1 MVTLILLF
9 IVKIIDNLILT
20 AKSIALYKDKKILSV
35 LLVIVSQFMFY
46 FVVKQIM
53 LDDSMVSI
61 FLISVASGIG
71 TYLAFKINDKF
82 KKDILYV
89 NILTCKDKG
98 HITKLCDF
106 LILNK
111 IKYIVNDSYSR
122 SWQPRYSILIFANT
136 KEQSKMIDDYLSKC
150 DYRYLRQI
158 IK

>member
-106 LILNK
+106 LILKK